1 MSDAFKFINNSVR
14 VKSALKGALSK
25 WLEESAFAIES
36 QAKQN
41 TAVDTG
47 QTKNSWTHV
56 VDLQRGIATIGNPLE
71 NAVWEEYGTG
81 DYALE
86 GNGRKGGWFYVDN
99 EGIGHF
105 THGKKPRRMLH
116 NAFHTKKTAIIRRAE
131 DILRS
136 ECGD

>member
-1 MSDAFKFINNSVR
+1 MADVTFRDNSML
-14 VKSALKGALSK
+14 VKTALRKALGT
-25 WLEESAFAIES
+25 WLEETAYVIES

-116 NAFHTKKTAIIRRAE
+116 NAFHTKKTAVIRRAE
-131 DILRS
+131 EILRG
-136 ECGD
+136 ELND